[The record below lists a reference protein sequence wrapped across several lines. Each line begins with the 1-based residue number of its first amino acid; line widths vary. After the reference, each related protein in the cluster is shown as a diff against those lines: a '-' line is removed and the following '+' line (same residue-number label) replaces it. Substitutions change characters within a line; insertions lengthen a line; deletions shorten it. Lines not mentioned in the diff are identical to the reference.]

1 MQITEKVVEEAIEYL
16 ASTDESHAK
25 ARAYY
30 HALSDLRKSVRAEC
44 YHTKTGGVKDKEM
57 GAECDPVYKEHIE
70 KTRVAEE
77 DFHFLTNK
85 RKRAE
90 LTVELYRTYSANVR
104 RGNV

>member
-1 MQITEKVVEEAIEYL
+1 MKITDQVVEEAIEYL

-44 YHTKTGGVKDKEM
+44 YQGKAGGVKDKEM
-57 GAECDPVYKEHIE
+57 AAECDTIYTDHIE
-70 KTRVAEE
+70 LIRVAEL
-77 DFHFLTNK
+77 DFHFLHNK